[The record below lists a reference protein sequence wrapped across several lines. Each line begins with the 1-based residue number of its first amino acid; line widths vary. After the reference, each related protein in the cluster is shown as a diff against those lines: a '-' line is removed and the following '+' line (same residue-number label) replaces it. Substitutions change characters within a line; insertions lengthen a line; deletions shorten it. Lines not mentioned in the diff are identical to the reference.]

1 MRRVIITTGGTGG
14 HIFPALSVAEELR
27 SAHPEAE
34 LLFVGGKWGPEGG
47 LARKAGLAFKA
58 LPVRGF
64 LGRGLRTVPAL
75 FGLAWSL
82 AASWF
87 LIRSFR
93 PDVVLGLGGYAG
105 FPAVLAARMRKV
117 PTAVHEQ
124 NSFPGIA
131 NRILGKWVDKVF
143 LTFPDDH
150 GFFRPEKIVLTG
162 NPVRREIRDL
172 AGKRAEREPGRPG
185 RLLIFGGSQGARAIN
200 NAVIESLPEFKSMGL
215 EIRHQTGNL
224 DFERVKAA
232 YQEIGYPEARVEKFI
247 EDMAGAYTWADLVV
261 CRGGAGSLSE
271 LTVAGKPSVVV
282 PFPYATHNHQL
293 NNAKRLEQA
302 GAAVILIES
311 LLQEV
316 GLADVVGDLFARPEK
331 LERMAKAAEDLGRPD
346 AAARIV
352 AELENLAEK

>member
-1 MRRVIITTGGTGG
+1 
-14 HIFPALSVAEELR
+14 
-27 SAHPEAE
+27 
-34 LLFVGGKWGPEGG
+34 
-47 LARKAGLAFKA
+47 
-58 LPVRGF
+58 
-64 LGRGLRTVPAL
+64 
-75 FGLAWSL
+75 
-82 AASWF
+82 
-87 LIRSFR
+87 
-93 PDVVLGLGGYAG
+93 LGLGGYAG